1 MGGACGLARK
11 ACELFSLSACSQ
23 APSSRVQGVW
33 MPPESLY
40 RFRTNRRCL
49 ALKRGRDVAARVLI
63 SDADADTDTDTGAE
77 MQIQMEMALEIILM
91 V

>member
-1 MGGACGLARK
+1 
-11 ACELFSLSACSQ
+11 
-23 APSSRVQGVW
+23 

-63 SDADADTDTDTGAE
+63 SDADADTDTDTDTNADTETYTGTY
-77 MQIQMEMALEIILM
+77 I
-91 V
+91 

>member
-1 MGGACGLARK
+1 
-11 ACELFSLSACSQ
+11 
-23 APSSRVQGVW
+23 

-77 MQIQMEMALEIILM
+77 MQIQMEIQIQTEIQNARK
-91 V
+91 VGEKVAAWR